1 MMPAGMVPVQTL
13 RRMKI
18 KIVKKDATGT
28 DGAVR
33 GTCERDAES
42 AVKPDN
48 TLVQIRVPDSA
59 NNGLEWHSCS

>member
-1 MMPAGMVPVQTL
+1 MMPAGMVPMQTL

-18 KIVKKDATGT
+18 
-28 DGAVR
+28 VR
-33 GTCERDAES
+33 MQLERMVQGTCERDAES

-48 TLVQIRVPDSA
+48 TLVHIRVSNSA